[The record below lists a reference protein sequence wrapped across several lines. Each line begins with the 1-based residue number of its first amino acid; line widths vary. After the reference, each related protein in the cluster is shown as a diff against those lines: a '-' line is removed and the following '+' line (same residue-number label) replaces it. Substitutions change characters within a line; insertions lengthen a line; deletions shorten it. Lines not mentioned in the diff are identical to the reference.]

1 MARIRSRRKSVWM
14 KNSNGNLFLLSSKEE
29 SETPTE
35 SQVPSLQF
43 FPLLAEL
50 SELLKF
56 LLHARPGFRLVLLR
70 LLLVVSCS
78 RQTTWCTYLC
88 TVDDDQKKNRHR
100 VMNIIMHKR
109 SAAFI
114 PTPIFACQSKSH
126 ATLTNQNYGKICT
139 WSPVLMLFFCNV
151 LNSKLQIFVLKDS
164 YLKTCNLFLKLWVA
178 WLLQASCIK
187 IPDVEFRPGV

>member
-1 MARIRSRRKSVWM
+1 M

-70 LLLVVSCS
+70 LLVVVSCS
-78 RQTTWCTYLC
+78 RQTT
-88 TVDDDQKKNRHR
+88 
-100 VMNIIMHKR
+100 
-109 SAAFI
+109 
-114 PTPIFACQSKSH
+114 
-126 ATLTNQNYGKICT
+126 
-139 WSPVLMLFFCNV
+139 
-151 LNSKLQIFVLKDS
+151 
-164 YLKTCNLFLKLWVA
+164 
-178 WLLQASCIK
+178 
-187 IPDVEFRPGV
+187 